1 MAVRNPTREDD
12 EFLAKARE
20 RFKAAYDYWM
30 KIYDPAKEA
39 LEFYGGDQWP
49 LNVRNQR
56 ESDVTNPRPVL
67 TINRLPQFHNQIVNA
82 YRQAT
87 LSMNA
92 SPQEAEDVDV
102 ALTYEGLFRQIE
114 KQSHAQTAYIKAL
127 SDGTIHSVGFI
138 RVLTEYA
145 SHDSFDQDI
154 FIKRVVNP
162 FSHFP
167 DPKAVEFFLQDADY
181 WFVLDKVPES
191 EYNEGGEYEDF
202 DPSDFTG
209 EESDRVLWRGDLEVT
224 VAEYYYF
231 EKEKVQLHLMEDGST
246 VWENELAELPDD
258 EQEELRKAIKKSR
271 MTEKKVLKWCKIDG
285 YNVLEKP
292 IEQAK
297 PRIPIAPVWG
307 NELWVGDERKLTGI
321 TQGAKDSQRMYNYW
335 QSAKTE
341 MIALAPKA
349 PYIAAEGQL
358 EGEREAEWRDAAHTA
373 KSVLYYK
380 PVSVDGHLV
389 GAPQRQV
396 YEAPVQGIIQASLQ
410 SSDDMKATIGIYDS
424 SLGQQGNE
432 VSGKAILARKT
443 QGATATFNFVD
454 NLALAIG
461 YVGIIVGEQIP
472 VVYDTKRVLKIVGK
486 DGKTKSVTVNGGD
499 GTPNIVDIKYD
510 LVLDSGPSYATQRE
524 ETANVL
530 TELARQFPKLW
541 DVAGDIAIRN
551 MNIGGAN
558 EIADRLKRTLPPEVV
573 GDDADPQTK
582 LAAASNTIK
591 QMQQALAAAT
601 SKITELEQ
609 SAQLNEAKL
618 NDKSGELA
626 IRQQELKIKQDEAKA
641 KLITAG
647 AAAAS
652 SKENA
657 SAGLLVAEALDAIKE
672 LGGQF
677 TGVMDMIEALAGSG
691 GAPAMG
697 EGGAPAPAQ
706 GQEPAPQAPSAPQDG
721 TEQ

>member
-1 MAVRNPTREDD
+1 MAVRNPTRDDD
-12 EFLAKARE
+12 EFLNKARE
-20 RFKAAYDYWM
+20 RFTAAKDYWD
-30 KIYDPAKEA
+30 KIYIPAKDA
-39 LEFYGGDQWP
+39 LEFYGGEQWP
-49 LNVRNQR
+49 LNIRNQR

-92 SPQEAEDVDV
+92 SPQEQEDVQV

-127 SDGTIHSVGFI
+127 SDGTIHSVGYI
-138 RVLTEYA
+138 RAVAEYA
-145 SHDSFDQDI
+145 NDDSFDQDL
-154 FIKRVVNP
+154 FIKREVNP
-162 FSHFP
+162 FRHYP
-167 DPKAVEFFLQDADY
+167 DPKAVEFFLEDSKY
-181 WFVLDKVPES
+181 WFVIDKVS
-191 EYNEGGEYEDF
+191 ETEYEDGGEYEDF
-202 DPSDFTG
+202 DPADFTG
-209 EESDRVLWRGDLEVT
+209 EESDRANWRGDREVT
-224 VAEYYYF
+224 VAEYFYF
-231 EKEKVQLHLMEDGST
+231 DNEHKELHLMEDGST
-246 VWENELAELPDD
+246 VWEDDLKELAGD
-258 EQEELRKAIKKSR
+258 EQDKVRKAIKKSR
-271 MTEKKVLKWCKIDG
+271 KVEKKVLKWCKIDG
-285 YNVLEKP
+285 YNVLEKAREMP
-292 IEQAK
+292 T
-297 PRIPIAPVWG
+297 PRIPIVPVWG
-307 NELWVGDERKLTGI
+307 NELWIGEERKLTGI

-454 NLALAIG
+454 NLGFAIG
-461 YVGIIVGEQIP
+461 YLGTIIGEYIP
-472 VVYDTKRVLKIVGK
+472 VIYDTKRILKIVGK
-486 DGKTKSVTVNGGD
+486 DGKTSSVTVNGGE
-499 GTPNIVDIKYD
+499 GTPDLVNIKYD

-524 ETANVL
+524 ETASVL
-530 TELARQFPKLW
+530 TELARQWPKLW

-551 MNIGGAN
+551 MNIGAAN

-573 GDDADPQTK
+573 GDDADPVTK

-591 QMQQALAAAT
+591 QMQAALSAAT
-601 SKITELEQ
+601 DKINALEQ
-609 SAQLNEAKL
+609 SEQLNEAKL
-618 NDKSGELA
+618 ADKSGELK
-626 IRQQELKIKQDEAKA
+626 IRQQELRIKEKEVEA

-657 SAGLLVAEALDAIKE
+657 SAGPLVAEAMDAIKE

-677 TGVMDMIEALAGSG
+677 TGVMDMIEALAGSN
-691 GAPAMG
+691 APATG
-697 EGGAPAPAQ
+697 AGGSPASGAE
-706 GQEPAPQAPSAPQDG
+706 GQEPAPDAENASDDAA
-721 TEQ
+721 EQ